1 MKSCLKL
8 EKTASSALIF
18 ATLGCLAAS
27 FSPAKAAQDISTST
41 AATLSEASNQKLQ
54 ASTDFSA
61 LIEKTSS
68 APTASQPT
76 VTQLT
81 NPINYWAIQAVGG
94 GTSAETTPK
103 AGTKLAAATPT
114 NPQTRPEIPH
124 TKQSSEFRVLS
135 PELQERDGL
144 ETPGLIRTGKE
155 NPSSVNSP
163 NSSVELHSALK
174 SEDSRTLDELKSA
187 PGSKE
192 ALETTVENLT
202 KQPHLEAQAL
212 PDQVDSNDPLSTEV
226 TPLAPGE
233 SEEVDASMDQVT
245 NVTQLSDVRPSD
257 WAYEALRS
265 LVERYGCIAGY
276 PDGTFRGN
284 RAMSRYEFAAGLNSC
299 LQQIERLIAGQ
310 GSNLASRRD
319 LEALQRLV
327 AEFQPEL
334 ARIGARVDRL
344 EGRTAFLEDHQFSTT
359 TKLFGQAI
367 FGVQG
372 RSEYSFDYFLD
383 RFTSRNTSIN
393 LVDSV
398 QLSLFTQFSP
408 RSLLLTG
415 LAAGNGNV
423 RPFPSLSSYESLGY
437 ESGNNN
443 NVELSDLNFRQLI
456 GNNFALIVGPLGVN
470 PVNVFRGVN
479 RVESA
484 GEGPLSRFAQRNP
497 IIAIGGGNLPG
508 NGAGIGFDW
517 QLGTNLS
524 FQGVYSVNGAQDP
537 LNGGIF
543 GGNEGSTTGGA
554 QLVFSPTSKIDV
566 SLQYI
571 NAYSPSGQLGTG
583 VGDDLLVIPGVNA
596 SGFQR
601 APIHTDAFGL
611 NLEWRVSPRF
621 TVGGW
626 AGYTTSNF
634 TGGSGI
640 VETINWMGFLNFPD
654 LLGRGNLAGIY
665 VGQPPKII
673 SSDVSAGG
681 VGRNIPSFINQGDIF
696 AGEGGQPGTTL
707 HVEGFYRFRVTDN
720 ISLTPGVI
728 FIFNPNQNDNNDT
741 ITIGALRTTF
751 TF

>member
-1 MKSCLKL
+1 MKSCLRL

-27 FSPAKAAQDISTST
+27 FSPAQAAQEIGTST
-41 AATLSEASNQKLQ
+41 AAARTEASNQELR
-54 ASTDFSA
+54 ASTDLSTVT
-61 LIEKTSS
+61 EK
-68 APTASQPT
+68 AEAAATASQPT
-76 VTQLT
+76 VAQLE
-81 NPINYWAIQAVGG
+81 NPSKDSAIPIVGG
-94 GTSAETTPK
+94 DTSVEATPR
-103 AGTKLAAATPT
+103 AATNLAAATPT
-114 NPQTRPEIPH
+114 NPPTLPEMPQTQR
-124 TKQSSEFRVLS
+124 SSEFRVLS
-135 PELQERDGL
+135 PQLQKSDGL
-144 ETPGLIRTGKE
+144 ETPGLIRTAKDNTSSL
-155 NPSSVNSP
+155 NPP
-163 NSSVELHSALK
+163 NSTAKLHLALT
-174 SEDSRTLDELKSA
+174 SEDSRLLNELKTA
-187 PGSKE
+187 PSSRE
-192 ALETTVENLT
+192 ASETKVQNLT
-202 KQPHLEAQAL
+202 KQPHFEAQAL
-212 PDQVDSNDPLSTEV
+212 PTPVEANDPLSTEV

-233 SEEVDASMDQVT
+233 SEDVDATMDQVT

-334 ARIGARVDRL
+334 ARIGARVDKL

-367 FGVQG
+367 FGLQG
-372 RSEYSFDYFLD
+372 RSEYSYDFAGQRVTD
-383 RFTSRNTSIN
+383 TNNNIN

-415 LAAGNGNV
+415 LAAGNAD
-423 RPFPSLSSYESLGY
+423 FPPQLSSYASLAY

-443 NVELSDLNFRQLI
+443 NIVLSDLNFRQLI
-456 GNNFALIVGPLGVN
+456 GNNFALIVGPVGVN

-497 IIAIGGGNLPG
+497 IINIGGGLFPG
-508 NGAGIGFDW
+508 SGAGIGFDW
-517 QLGTNLS
+517 QVRPNLS
-524 FQGVYSVNGAQDP
+524 FQGIYSVNGAQDP

-543 GGNEGSTTGGA
+543 GSNFGTTTGGA
-554 QLVFSPTSKIDV
+554 QLVFSPTSRIDV

-571 NAYSPSGQLGTG
+571 NSYSPVGQLGTG
-583 VGDDLLVIPGVNA
+583 VGDDLLVLQNPSTG
-596 SGFQR
+596 R
-601 APIHTDAFGL
+601 APLHSDAFGL
-611 NLEWRVSPRF
+611 NLEWRVTPQF
-621 TVGGW
+621 TIGGW
-626 AGYTTSNF
+626 AGYTDSHF
-634 TGGSGI
+634 TGGRGS

-665 VGQPPKII
+665 VGQPPRII
-673 SSDVSAGG
+673 SSDVSANGQG
-681 VGRNIPSFINQGDIF
+681 LNVPSFVNGGDF
-696 AGEGGQPGTTL
+696 NAPEGGQPGTTL

-728 FIFNPNQNDNNDT
+728 FIFNPNQNNNNDT